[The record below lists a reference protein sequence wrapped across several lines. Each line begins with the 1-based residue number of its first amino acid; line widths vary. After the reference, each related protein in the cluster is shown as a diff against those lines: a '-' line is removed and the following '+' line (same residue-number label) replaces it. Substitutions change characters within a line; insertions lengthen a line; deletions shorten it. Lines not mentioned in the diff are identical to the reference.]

1 MNSTQE
7 ESCCYAPTFTT
18 DLSLTVTSK
27 EARVDTRLLAK
38 KLGNQHHNTLALV
51 IKHEVAFQ
59 KLGKVLF
66 KTEPLSD
73 SRTGQRERFAL
84 LNEDQAFF
92 LLSLS
97 RNTDLVVGLKLKL
110 IESFG
115 DYRRTAHLRQHEYL
129 PSYHGLQDAIHLK
142 SAESANQKMVH
153 INVNKLV
160 NRTVG
165 IEAGQRALASM
176 PKQAMLIVAQ
186 LVAARAMQSGH
197 DHHDGYQRVKQSL
210 QALAD
215 CAQLKVGHG

>member
-1 MNSTQE
+1 MNTTEE
-7 ESCCYAPTFTT
+7 ESCCYDPAFSV

-51 IKHEVAFQ
+51 IKHEAAFQ

-115 DYRRTAHLRQHEYL
+115 GSH
-129 PSYHGLQDAIHLK
+129 
-142 SAESANQKMVH
+142 
-153 INVNKLV
+153 
-160 NRTVG
+160 
-165 IEAGQRALASM
+165 
-176 PKQAMLIVAQ
+176 
-186 LVAARAMQSGH
+186 
-197 DHHDGYQRVKQSL
+197 
-210 QALAD
+210 
-215 CAQLKVGHG
+215 